1 MNNETYEV
9 LKDEISKEIK
19 VNTTIIPA
27 DYSVII
33 ITPQGEFNIND
44 LLKCYEERNT
54 PPKLMTVSQYARAKK
69 INLAHKPVST
79 QAVYMWIKDRKLK
92 TVKVGKITLIVA

>member
-1 MNNETYEV
+1 MDNEGQNLNNAEFSLNV
-9 LKDEISKEIK
+9 DSQGRH
-19 VNTTIIPA
+19 V
-27 DYSVII
+27 V
-33 ITPQGEFNIND
+33 ITPTEKILIED

-92 TVKVGKITLIVA
+92 TVKVGKITLIVV